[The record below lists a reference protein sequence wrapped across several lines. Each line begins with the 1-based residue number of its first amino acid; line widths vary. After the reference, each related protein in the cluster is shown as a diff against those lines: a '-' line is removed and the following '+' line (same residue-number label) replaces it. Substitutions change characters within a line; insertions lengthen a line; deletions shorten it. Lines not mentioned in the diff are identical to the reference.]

1 MQIDVAL
8 KRYATERQADLID
21 AWIEH
26 GTCREA
32 AKATNISERN
42 FLRSIA
48 AVRKKAVAAGYVPL
62 QRTGETEL
70 YGPDGE
76 TRLLWVKRNK
86 DKDETLKLLREIFEG
101 FKETIPRA
109 KPVQKF
115 RPGDENLLN
124 LFVLTD
130 YHLGMKA
137 WPEETGEAWDIEIA
151 DKLLVDW
158 YQHATKQAPK
168 AKTAILC
175 QLGDFNHWDGLE
187 PVTPTAFNN
196 LDADTRFQLVVRTA
210 IKAIRR
216 VVKLLLTTHEE
227 VHMIMAEG
235 NHDLASSVWFREL
248 FHAFYEDDPR
258 ITVDTSPDPYY
269 CYVHGDTSL
278 FFHHGHLRKTSSVS
292 EVLTGKFREEYGKT
306 KFSYGHSGH
315 LHQREVKENSLM
327 IWEQHPTLA
336 TKDAHASR
344 HGYLANRSAHVIT
357 YSKEH
362 GEVARLTI
370 SPDMV

>member
-115 RPGDENLLN
+115 RPGDENL
-124 LFVLTD
+124 FQS
-130 YHLGMKA
+130 LG
-137 WPEETGEAWDIEIA
+137 WTG
-151 DKLLVDW
+151 
-158 YQHATKQAPK
+158 
-168 AKTAILC
+168 
-175 QLGDFNHWDGLE
+175 
-187 PVTPTAFNN
+187 
-196 LDADTRFQLVVRTA
+196 TRYPYSFQ
-210 IKAIRR
+210 
-216 VVKLLLTTHEE
+216 
-227 VHMIMAEG
+227 
-235 NHDLASSVWFREL
+235 
-248 FHAFYEDDPR
+248 
-258 ITVDTSPDPYY
+258 
-269 CYVHGDTSL
+269 
-278 FFHHGHLRKTSSVS
+278 
-292 EVLTGKFREEYGKT
+292 
-306 KFSYGHSGH
+306 
-315 LHQREVKENSLM
+315 
-327 IWEQHPTLA
+327 
-336 TKDAHASR
+336 
-344 HGYLANRSAHVIT
+344 
-357 YSKEH
+357 
-362 GEVARLTI
+362 
-370 SPDMV
+370 